1 MKITNLTAN
10 KLGTPILKNL
20 TLDLEEGKTHIIMG
34 PNGSGKSTL
43 TQAITGHPDVE
54 IESGS
59 IIYNDKNF
67 IDLEIEERSLLGLYL
82 APQYPPVIEGLSHA
96 AFLKEATN
104 VRLDYEGK
112 EPVDDF
118 QFLKKLDKSA
128 KQFNFEHRNYAKTSL
143 NNGFSGGEK
152 KRNEMLQISLL
163 NPNFVILDEIDSGLD
178 IEAMSMI
185 AEFIVHYQKQKP
197 NRTTL
202 IITHYPQFAE
212 LLQADYIHILKNGS
226 IVKTGDYSLVDT
238 IVKDGFGG
246 F

>member
-10 KLGTPILKNL
+10 KFGTPILKNL
-20 TLDLEEGKTHIIMG
+20 NVDFEEGKTHLIMG

-54 IESGS
+54 IENGS
-59 IIYNDKNF
+59 ILYKNKNF
-67 IDLEIEERSLLGLYL
+67 VEMEIEERALEGLYL
-82 APQYPPVIEGLSHA
+82 APQYPPAIEGLSHA
-96 AFLKEATN
+96 AFLKEAIN
-104 VRLDYEGK
+104 VRLDKLGK

-118 QFLKKLDKSA
+118 QFLKKLDKAA
-128 KQFNFEHRNYAKTSL
+128 KQFHFEHRNYSKTSL

-163 NPNFVILDEIDSGLD
+163 TPDFVILDEIDSGLD

-185 AEFIVHYQKQKP
+185 AEFIVYYQKQQA

-202 IITHYPQFAE
+202 VITHYPQFAQ
-212 LLQADYIHILKNGS
+212 LINADYVHILKNGS

-238 IVKDGFGG
+238 IIKEGFGG